1 MESAIYK
8 NDIQRRKLTEQ
19 LHIYELFNTVGI
31 EMFAGL
37 VNSKNNHVTDV
48 KFIDELNNRI
58 NEYNN
63 LRIYC
68 NEEFSKMSV
77 TYNQVAPIITDVW
90 NLTTQKTQITSVNKT
105 KNIDKK

>member
-1 MESAIYK
+1 METTIYK

-19 LHIYELFNTVGI
+19 LHIFELFNTVGI
-31 EMFAGL
+31 EMFTAL
-37 VNSKNNHVTDV
+37 VNSKNNENTEL

-90 NLTTQKTQITSVNKT
+90 ELTTQKTQITSVNKT
-105 KNIDKK
+105 KK